1 MRPSRLSPRKRAH
14 TCAPQSIDS
23 EFRIPFAHPNQRSS
37 GPGPCHR
44 VQKAPRIH
52 MIGAAALARRPLKG
66 DHTPAPRDPPKAAT
80 GSTPTDESESGRPAK
95 RQALGPVVP
104 SRINAAHGAHDGRE
118 AMELVNAEIDGVD
131 DGSAAVDP
139 EHGRIKNPI
148 NLGRKG
154 VDRLRVDH
162 GGH

>member
-1 MRPSRLSPRKRAH
+1 ML
-14 TCAPQSIDS
+14 
-23 EFRIPFAHPNQRSS
+23 
-37 GPGPCHR
+37 
-44 VQKAPRIH
+44 
-52 MIGAAALARRPLKG
+52 GAEALARRPLKS
-66 DHTPAPRDPPKAAT
+66 DHKPAPRDPPKAAT

-95 RQALGPVVP
+95 RQALGLVVP
-104 SRINAAHGAHDGRE
+104 SRLNAAHGAHDGLE

-148 NLGRKG
+148 NLGQKG

-162 GGH
+162 SGH

>member
-1 MRPSRLSPRKRAH
+1 
-14 TCAPQSIDS
+14 
-23 EFRIPFAHPNQRSS
+23 
-37 GPGPCHR
+37 
-44 VQKAPRIH
+44 

-104 SRINAAHGAHDGRE
+104 SRLNAAHGAHDGLE

>member
-1 MRPSRLSPRKRAH
+1 MVPSRL
-14 TCAPQSIDS
+14 
-23 EFRIPFAHPNQRSS
+23 
-37 GPGPCHR
+37 
-44 VQKAPRIH
+44 
-52 MIGAAALARRPLKG
+52 
-66 DHTPAPRDPPKAAT
+66 
-80 GSTPTDESESGRPAK
+80 
-95 RQALGPVVP
+95 
-104 SRINAAHGAHDGRE
+104 NAAHGAHDGLE

>member
-1 MRPSRLSPRKRAH
+1 MVVSDFKL
-14 TCAPQSIDS
+14 
-23 EFRIPFAHPNQRSS
+23 
-37 GPGPCHR
+37 PGSKPC
-44 VQKAPRIH
+44 IH

-104 SRINAAHGAHDGRE
+104 SRLNAAHGAHDGLD
-118 AMELVNAEIDGVD
+118 AMELVNALRSMAWTMDLLQWIR
-131 DGSAAVDP
+131 S
-139 EHGRIKNPI
+139 PI